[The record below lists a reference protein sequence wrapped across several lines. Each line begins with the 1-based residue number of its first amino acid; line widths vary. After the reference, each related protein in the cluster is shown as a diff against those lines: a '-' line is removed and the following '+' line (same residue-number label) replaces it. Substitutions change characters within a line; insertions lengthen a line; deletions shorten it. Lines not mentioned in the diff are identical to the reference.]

1 MMFVRKPTRSS
12 IIDKAGC
19 TQQFESELSL
29 RSLAQLFPVKEGS
42 FRKPTTS
49 HLGLL
54 PSGEKRKP
62 LLLSLLTASLYGWRT
77 IKGLRQFLRD
87 GTALRYRYLYR
98 STAPFGIF
106 IVNSIP
112 TLPSFTTCLF

>member
-1 MMFVRKPTRSS
+1 MLKDSKTDMGFLTIFSKTYP
-12 IIDKAGC
+12 
-19 TQQFESELSL
+19 
-29 RSLAQLFPVKEGS
+29 
-42 FRKPTTS
+42 
-49 HLGLL
+49 
-54 PSGEKRKP
+54 
-62 LLLSLLTASLYGWRT
+62 SLLTFNQGIFLKSTRPSLPLKKAPPLTPGARVETALPGARDRYA
-77 IKGLRQFLRD
+77 LRLADHQRSAQVLRD